1 MKNSTI
7 KNSTSNPSMI
17 ETLQTQ
23 SQLLLPAITQA
34 LSVLQYR
41 EITHQ
46 RIAQQNSNQKC
57 QIDAN
62 VLIIYQ
68 GLTRAQHPQLGYVM
82 IKWQLSANDDSQ
94 APYHLAHEADVLTSI
109 NTLSQN
115 QHNPTAIVPPIL
127 AYESLI
133 VQILEQSQQLTMV
146 IMPYYPQGSL
156 ANQLSAQNYLLL
168 TDKQKHYFIV
178 QSAYLIANLH
188 KAGWLH
194 SDIKP
199 SNILIDGLS
208 TNDANSS
215 SVTTKLLLI
224 DFALAESLGTL
235 SKSNPAGT
243 PAYLAPE
250 RWQGQSATV
259 QSDIYAFGIMMVEI
273 LMGKKPFKVNIESS
287 DPMIVW
293 AIQHCQQPVLKLP
306 LAYSR
311 YQCIVNKTLAK
322 RTAKRYQ
329 SMEEVLKDLTLLQNR

>member
-1 MKNSTI
+1 MKNSTS
-7 KNSTSNPSMI
+7 KNSTSNPSI
-17 ETLQTQ
+17 KQALQAQ

-34 LSVLQYR
+34 LSALQYR

-57 QIDAN
+57 QIDADISI
-62 VLIIYQ
+62 VYQ

-82 IKWQLSANDDSQ
+82 IKWQLSADASQ
-94 APYHLAHEADVLTSI
+94 DPSHLAHEADVLTSI

-115 QHNPTAIVPPIL
+115 QNSLQSTFSAIAPPIL
-127 AYESLI
+127 AYESLT

-146 IMPYYPQGSL
+146 IMPYYPHGSL
-156 ANQLSAQNYLLL
+156 VNQLSAQKYLIL
-168 TDKQKHYFIV
+168 TDKQKHHFIV
-178 QSAYLIANLH
+178 QSAHLIANLH
-188 KAGWLH
+188 KASWLH
-194 SDIKP
+194 NDIKL
-199 SNILIDGLS
+199 SNILLDSFL

-215 SVTTKLLLI
+215 SVTAKLLLS

-273 LMGKKPFKVNIESS
+273 LIGERPFSVSKQSS
-287 DPMIVW
+287 EPLTEW
-293 AIQHCQQPVLKLP
+293 AIQHCQQPVPKLP
-306 LAYSR
+306 LEYSR
-311 YQCIVNKTLAK
+311 YQCIVDKALAK
-322 RTAKRYQ
+322 RMAKRYQ
-329 SMEEVLKDLTLLQNR
+329 SMEEVLSDLTLL

>member
-17 ETLQTQ
+17 QTLQTQ
-23 SQLLLPAITQA
+23 SQLLLSTITEA
-34 LSVLQYR
+34 LSAVQYR

-57 QIDAN
+57 QIDAKI
-62 VLIIYQ
+62 LIVYQ

-82 IKWQLSANDDSQ
+82 IKWQLNANASQ
-94 APYHLAHEADVLTSI
+94 DPFDLTHEANVLKSV
-109 NTLSQN
+109 NALSQN
-115 QHNPTAIVPPIL
+115 QNNPTAIATPIL

-146 IMPYYPQGSL
+146 IMPYYSNGSL
-156 ANQLSAQNYLLL
+156 ANQLSAKNHLLL
-168 TDKQKHYFIV
+168 TDKIKNHFIV

-194 SDIKP
+194 NDIKP
-199 SNILIDGLS
+199 SNILIEDVF

-224 DFALAESLGTL
+224 DFALAESVGVS

-259 QSDIYAFGIMMVEI
+259 QSDVYAFGIMMVEI
-273 LMGKKPFKVNIESS
+273 LMGKRPFEVNAESS
-287 DPMIVW
+287 DPMIDW
-293 AIQHCQQPVLKLP
+293 AIQHCQQPVSKLP
-306 LAYSR
+306 SEYSR

-329 SMEEVLKDLTLLQNR
+329 SMEEVLSDLTLL